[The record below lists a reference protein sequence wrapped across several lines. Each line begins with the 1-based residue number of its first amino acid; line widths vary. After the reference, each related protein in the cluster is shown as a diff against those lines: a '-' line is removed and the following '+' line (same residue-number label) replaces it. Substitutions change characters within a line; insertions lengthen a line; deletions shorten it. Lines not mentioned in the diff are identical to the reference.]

1 MSGMQERSSPD
12 GGAREKI
19 DEDDHDLLTFGEAG
33 ERLRAEI
40 AATAARVA
48 ELQRLGDR
56 DALATATARLTA
68 LRAAAKRNQV
78 SAQLALGDLLAERAE
93 ADAEWHEAA
102 YWYRRAAEKGNT
114 NAAARLAQV
123 KERRQRERRLRAG
136 PAQKHRGTGMKSWH
150 KKREEIK

>member
-1 MSGMQERSSPD
+1 MSGTQERSLPD

-56 DALATATARLTA
+56 DVLATATARLTA
-68 LRAAAKRNQV
+68 LRAAAKRN
-78 SAQLALGDLLAERAE
+78 A
-93 ADAEWHEAA
+93 ADPINDANFESFFGYPGKAK
-102 YWYRRAAEKGNT
+102 RTMPRP
-114 NAAARLAQV
+114 
-123 KERRQRERRLRAG
+123 
-136 PAQKHRGTGMKSWH
+136 PASS
-150 KKREEIK
+150 